1 MPWKSFVLNGLQQ
14 TNFQRTR
21 RDRPILF
28 IRNFLIFSGLACA
41 SVLAG
46 CAKSDSGPV
55 DEADCHGLFLKG
67 PEVGDEDSQS
77 FTINE
82 LMAHSAAL
90 GMTQQEAETLLY
102 LKGISPDHKLA
113 PGETLCIEQ

>member
-1 MPWKSFVLNGLQQ
+1 MA
-14 TNFQRTR
+14 
-21 RDRPILF
+21 ILL

-41 SVLAG
+41 SALAS
-46 CAKSDSGPV
+46 CAQSVSEPV
-55 DEADCHGLFLKG
+55 DEANCRGLFLKG

-90 GMTQQEAETLLY
+90 GMTQEEAETLLY
-102 LKGISPDHKLA
+102 LKGISPHHKLA